1 MRLHGAVVREQGK
14 IFAIIIVK
22 RHVVNSKFR
31 ANETIEAFQ
40 NEFPNLPIILM
51 AQDHRGMPTYYGR
64 HDIVN
69 ILKNVPVECIPWKV
83 YYLREC

>member
-1 MRLHGAVVREQGK
+1 MRLHGAVVRERGK
-14 IFAIIIVK
+14 TFVIIIVK
-22 RHVVNSKFR
+22 RYVINSRFQ

-40 NEFPNLPIILM
+40 NEFQNIPIILM
-51 AQDHRGMPTYYGR
+51 AQDHRGTPTYYGR

-69 ILKNVPVECIPWKV
+69 ILKNVPVECIPWKI